1 MEDSRKIS
9 QFKFRNKEPIFIIVT
24 KKERNVPENVEPL
37 IVGGIDLSDIPQFSQ
52 DLKKKNYNF
61 VAEAGLSNQVSG
73 VGTGN
78 AVRMQEQQRGEVDL
92 KVRFKV
98 QLQQI
103 KEIGIEDQNLILATL
118 AQTGGNV
125 QTAIDKLFN
134 ELM

>member
-61 VAEAGLSNQVSG
+61 VVEAGLSNQVSG

-78 AVRMQEQQRGEVDL
+78 AVRMQEQERGEVDL
-92 KVRFKV
+92 REKYKV

-118 AQTGGNV
+118 AQTGGDL
-125 QTAIDKLFN
+125 QAAIDKLFN

>member
-1 MEDSRKIS
+1 MKIS
-9 QFKFRNKEPIFIIVT
+9 QFKFRNKEQIFIIVT

-78 AVRMQEQQRGEVDL
+78 AVRMQQRGEVDL
-92 KVRFKV
+92 RVRFKV

-103 KEIGIEDQNLILATL
+103 KELGIEDQNLILATL
-118 AQTGGNV
+118 V
-125 QTAIDKLFN
+125 
-134 ELM
+134 